1 MKGLWKLLAISGM
14 IAAGPAHGHDFWS
27 NGEEVPIW
35 VKSVCCGKADAHH
48 LKPSAVH
55 IMADGVHIDGL
66 DVVIPI
72 TRVLPSMDGQPWA
85 FWNPSAEPTPLIYCI
100 FLPLNGT

>member
-1 MKGLWKLLAISGM
+1 MRSLILA
-14 IAAGPAHGHDFWS
+14 AALSCASPAFAHSFWS
-27 NGEEVPIW
+27 NGEEVPEW
-35 VKSVCCGKADAHH
+35 VRASCCGKADAHH

-72 TRVLPSMDGQPWA
+72 IRVLPSMDGQPWA
-85 FWNPSAEPTPLIYCI
+85 FWNPDLEPSPLIYCI
-100 FLPLNGT
+100 FLPFNGT

>member
-1 MKGLWKLLAISGM
+1 MRALILA
-14 IAAGPAHGHDFWS
+14 AAMACASPAMAHDFWS
-27 NGEEVPIW
+27 NGEEVPAW

-55 IMADGVHIDGL
+55 IMTDGVHIDGL

-72 TRVLPSMDGQPWA
+72 SRILPSMDGQPWA
-85 FWNPSAEPTPLIYCI
+85 FWNSSAEPTPLIYCI
-100 FLPLNGT
+100 FLPLNGA